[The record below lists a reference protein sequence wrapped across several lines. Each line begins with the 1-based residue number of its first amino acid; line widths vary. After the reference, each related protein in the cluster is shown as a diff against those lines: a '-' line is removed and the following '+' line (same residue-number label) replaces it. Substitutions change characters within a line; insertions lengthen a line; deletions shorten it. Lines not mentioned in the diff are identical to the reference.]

1 MGQEN
6 PLEESKATHSSI
18 LAWRIPWTEEAGG
31 LQSVA
36 WGCNEWDTT
45 EATQH
50 DTCNVVYSN
59 RNSILEARSLK
70 ARSQE
75 GHDLSEEA
83 RGGTFSPLVVSECQQ
98 SLTFFC
104 LTDVSLKS
112 LPLPSHGLHRCFCPC
127 LCAQIFSYRDTSPWI

>member
-104 LTDVSLKS
+104 LIDASLKP
-112 LPLPSHGLHRCFCPC
+112 LRLPSHGLQRCFCPC
-127 LCAQIFSYRDTSPWI
+127 LRAQIFSYRDTSSWI